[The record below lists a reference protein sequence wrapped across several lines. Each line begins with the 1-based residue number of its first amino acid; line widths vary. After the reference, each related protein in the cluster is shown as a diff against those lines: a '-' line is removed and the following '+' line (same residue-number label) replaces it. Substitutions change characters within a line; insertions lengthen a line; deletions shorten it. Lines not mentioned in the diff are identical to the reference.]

1 MHYLLEHKKL
11 HKIVDYNE
19 KYYESMFRNL
29 INLNKDFERKY
40 DQQIDNIE
48 TAQRTIIEKVAGIRS
63 LIELNYKEIKKNRD
77 EILENRKVLLNR
89 MDDLEEKITRLIQE
103 R

>member
-1 MHYLLEHKKL
+1 ME
-11 HKIVDYNE
+11 NE

-48 TAQRTIIEKVAGIRS
+48 TAQRTILKKVAGILS
-63 LIELNYKEIKKNRD
+63 PVELNYKEIKKNRD

-89 MDDLEEKITRLIQE
+89 MDDLEEKIPRLIQE

>member
-1 MHYLLEHKKL
+1 ME
-11 HKIVDYNE
+11 NE

-48 TAQRTIIEKVAGIRS
+48 TTQRTIIEKVAGIRS
-63 LIELNYKEIKKNRD
+63 LVELNYKEIKKNRD
-77 EILENRKVLLNR
+77 EILENRKVLLKR

-103 R
+103 S